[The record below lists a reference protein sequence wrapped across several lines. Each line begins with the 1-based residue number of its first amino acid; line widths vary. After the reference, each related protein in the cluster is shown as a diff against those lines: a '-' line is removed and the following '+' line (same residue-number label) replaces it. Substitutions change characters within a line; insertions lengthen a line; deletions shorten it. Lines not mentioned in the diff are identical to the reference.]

1 MCTVIQDSAP
11 TAVVRATASDCRH
24 TTGPIGPRL
33 RWHLPV
39 WVGRRNGRSHLRDHL
54 AVGRTSGVCS
64 CAGQV
69 GGSVLAVCL
78 PAICHVSVMC
88 RVGSCAG
95 EYTLTGV
102 WMSETQTWTLTPGAW
117 LTNPCNY
124 FMIGFSG
131 TIDVVAGL
139 RRFSG
144 SVTFSGCTTFS
155 LMEMDRTTG
164 TPSPLFAHHL

>member
-1 MCTVIQDSAP
+1 MMCKE
-11 TAVVRATASDCRH
+11 R
-24 TTGPIGPRL
+24 
-33 RWHLPV
+33 
-39 WVGRRNGRSHLRDHL
+39 
-54 AVGRTSGVCS
+54 
-64 CAGQV
+64 
-69 GGSVLAVCL
+69 GGSAGTQPGLVFDGTYTCGSTAAARINVTTWPSAARIRFVPVPARSVECSVSFVCRIPTCTNAV
-78 PAICHVSVMC
+78 C